1 MTRCFNIVLGAI
13 ALIAISC
20 GEETNIKSSQEKDTV
35 AVTSAAPP
43 DTVNMPSLVTEQTP
57 GILRLTAQ
65 NGKPLGPDIKYMP
78 EWKAFGWFTA
88 KDSVEWEV
96 DVPAAGEYNVR
107 MEWSVS
113 DEEAGKE
120 FILIA
125 GKDQLTGKVDK
136 SGSWETFKTKD
147 VGNIN
152 LEQGKQKIVFRSNTK
167 FKEGAILDLRELTL
181 EKNKARTP

>member
-1 MTRCFNIVLGAI
+1 MKRFSNITLAAI
-13 ALIAISC
+13 ALIIISC
-20 GEETNIKSSQEKDTV
+20 GEETKVESARAADTAQV
-35 AVTSAAPP
+35 AAATPAP
-43 DTVNMPSLVTEQTP
+43 ADTVNIPSLVTEQTP

-78 EWKAFGWFTA
+78 EWKAFGWFTD

-96 DVPAAGEYNVR
+96 DVPSAGDYKVQ

-120 FILIA
+120 FILKA
-125 GKDQLTGKVDK
+125 DKDQLTGKIDK

-147 VGNIN
+147 VGNIS
-152 LEQGKQKIVFRSNTK
+152 LDQGKQKIVFRSNTR
-167 FKEGAILDLRELTL
+167 FKEGAILDLRELKL
-181 EKNKARTP
+181 EKNK